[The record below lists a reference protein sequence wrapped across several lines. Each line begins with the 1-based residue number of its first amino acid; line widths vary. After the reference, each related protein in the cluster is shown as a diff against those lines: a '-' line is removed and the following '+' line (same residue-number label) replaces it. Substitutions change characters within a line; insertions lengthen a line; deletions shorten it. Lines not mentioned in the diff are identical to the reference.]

1 MMKHDLWSRGRFG
14 FWIFGWPE
22 GMGPTTA
29 RRVMGELR
37 RPPAEW
43 SEASRSS
50 TTIGD
55 QRTIGDQITD
65 MERKRRSQRV
75 FLASIDHVHRWAW
88 VGGPCPWHRPQA
100 SARSSRRSE
109 LWQVALA
116 GCLVAWPITGLL
128 VRHFPRRR
136 QEHCCNFTVPSK
148 ESREGHNLS
157 GLAYRCA

>member
-1 MMKHDLWSRGRFG
+1 MMMSRTVSMMKHDLWSRGRFG

-88 VGGPCPWHRPQA
+88 VGGPCPWPVGA
-100 SARSSRRSE
+100 WAPSIG
-109 LWQVALA
+109 QVKQTIRALA
-116 GCLVAWPITGLL
+116 GSSGWVSCGMADHRPLGTALSSAKTGTLL
-128 VRHFPRRR
+128 
-136 QEHCCNFTVPSK
+136 
-148 ESREGHNLS
+148 
-157 GLAYRCA
+157 